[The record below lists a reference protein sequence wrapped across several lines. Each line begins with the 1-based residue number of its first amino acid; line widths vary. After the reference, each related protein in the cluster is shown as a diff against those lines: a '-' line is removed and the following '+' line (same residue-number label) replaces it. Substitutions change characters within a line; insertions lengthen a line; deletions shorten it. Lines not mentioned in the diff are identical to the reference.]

1 MDTGS
6 LFTYSLLHKT
16 QGSSCWRAQCTGRH
30 RTGSNIGVRLS
41 CCKQACGTLQC
52 LTSHCSIAGRRH
64 SSLSAPCQHHP
75 HRREWHWW
83 HQNLMPNMFKAW
95 NQDGQWHSF
104 WVPLCHFI
112 RPALQQRIYR
122 CDVCRVQLIVRIVQC
137 YESRTIPWKRFHQKK
152 LRKNKER
159 KFERRIKTEL
169 IHERCDG
176 APHAPLIRLR
186 SFGQKKLIGFL
197 QAKSFFFFLSS
208 MEALANLRNVG
219 ESYLRWPPLQSPVK
233 YCNCIYRFYCLHCLK
248 RKPRFNILDPPFSTI
263 ADESF
268 LLQSGNFKSQCRTG
282 SRNQHASSYSPYIT
296 GFLTLVKSGRAL
308 SILKCVQLQSTARDH
323 GAPTRPRAS

>member
-197 QAKSFFFFLSS
+197 QAKSFFFCHQWKHWPTYEMS
-208 MEALANLRNVG
+208 
-219 ESYLRWPPLQSPVK
+219 ESR
-233 YCNCIYRFYCLHCLK
+233 IYA
-248 RKPRFNILDPPFSTI
+248 DPPCS
-263 ADESF
+263 
-268 LLQSGNFKSQCRTG
+268 
-282 SRNQHASSYSPYIT
+282 HPW
-296 GFLTLVKSGRAL
+296 
-308 SILKCVQLQSTARDH
+308 STATAYTDSTVSIVSKGSH
-323 GAPTRPRAS
+323 VSISWTHHSRP

>member
-197 QAKSFFFFLSS
+197 QAKSFFFFVINGSIGQLTKCRRVVFTLTPPAVTREVLQLHIQILLSPLS
-208 MEALANLRNVG
+208 QKEATFQ
-219 ESYLRWPPLQSPVK
+219 YLGPT
-233 YCNCIYRFYCLHCLK
+233 
-248 RKPRFNILDPPFSTI
+248 ILDHSWRI
-263 ADESF
+263 F
-268 LLQSGNFKSQCRTG
+268 LASIRKLQIPVQNRIPKPACL
-282 SRNQHASSYSPYIT
+282 
-296 GFLTLVKSGRAL
+296 FL
-308 SILKCVQLQSTARDH
+308 
-323 GAPTRPRAS
+323 